1 MLISRGHHSPVQRYD
16 GRDLQLLTFEVLC
29 MSDHGFPL
37 MSVRKTVIE
46 KEDGV
51 ATHNAPLLVVLS
63 INKYPSSGPHASSCG
78 LDTFVTLCFFL
89 PFCMFRLSILT
100 NRLGKDNSGRTTIV
114 EHLHSSTCQR
124 SLAIRAHDV
133 PPLLIQ
139 VLATSS
145 LWYIAK

>member
-16 GRDLQLLTFEVLC
+16 GRDLQLLTFEVLR

-63 INKYPSSGPHASSCG
+63 INKCPSSGPHVSSCG
-78 LDTFVTLCFFL
+78 LDTSVTLSFFL
-89 PFCMFRLSILT
+89 SFITVQYSEREC
-100 NRLGKDNSGRTTIV
+100 
-114 EHLHSSTCQR
+114 
-124 SLAIRAHDV
+124 
-133 PPLLIQ
+133 
-139 VLATSS
+139 
-145 LWYIAK
+145 

>member
-1 MLISRGHHSPVQRYD
+1 MWTSFSCTRSD
-16 GRDLQLLTFEVLC
+16 GRNLQLLALEVLC
-29 MSDHGFPL
+29 MRNHGFPL
-37 MSVRKTVIE
+37 VSVRKTLIE

-51 ATHNAPLLVVLS
+51 DTRHAILLVVLS
-63 INKYPSSGPHASSCG
+63 INKCPPSGPHVSSCG